1 MLTEAP
7 QPAQGWPAEL
17 HLGFA
22 RDDARSALV
31 ERRHLGP
38 LRVQRPFYPEGE
50 GVCHVYLLHPP
61 GGLVAGDDLQVSA
74 RVEPAAHA
82 LLTTPA
88 AAKLYRSRAAA
99 GPARQAQ
106 RFEVQGDGILEWLPQ
121 ESIAFQGARAELSTR
136 VALSAEARFV
146 GWEIVCLGRPAAGER
161 FDTGVLRPSF
171 ELSRAGR
178 LLYVERGQYAGGS
191 TVLHAPW
198 GLAGQPVAGTMLCAA
213 PGAHSCVEAARAALA
228 GIMGSRPLAA
238 VSGWDDLLVARYLGP
253 SAEEAR
259 NVFATIWATIRP
271 PLLGREACVPRIWHT

>member
-22 RDDARSALV
+22 RDAARTALV

-74 RVEPAAHA
+74 RVEPGAHA

-88 AAKLYRSRAAA
+88 AAKLYRSRAAS
-99 GPARQAQ
+99 GPARQVQ

-121 ESIAFQGARAELSTR
+121 ESIA
-136 VALSAEARFV
+136 
-146 GWEIVCLGRPAAGER
+146 PAA
-161 FDTGVLRPSF
+161 LP
-171 ELSRAGR
+171 
-178 LLYVERGQYAGGS
+178 
-191 TVLHAPW
+191 
-198 GLAGQPVAGTMLCAA
+198 
-213 PGAHSCVEAARAALA
+213 
-228 GIMGSRPLAA
+228 
-238 VSGWDDLLVARYLGP
+238 
-253 SAEEAR
+253 
-259 NVFATIWATIRP
+259 
-271 PLLGREACVPRIWHT
+271 ACVVPVSCFMAD